1 MGSPHYYIETY
12 KNGVL
17 IRKEGIKCRYEAV
30 KIFCQRY
37 HNIDQFAP
45 GHDLEQAEDV
55 LVVMCSK
62 ATSRGYRTI
71 HAAISYH
78 NNGEN
83 AAETSI
89 YTVTNPVFFNC
100 DPTYEE
106 LSKLIHDPNITRD
119 EFCTPIVDELCFM
132 FAMISAGLFNY
143 QVMQDLKSCK
153 YRNEVRMITCTL
165 KSNYS

>member
-17 IRKEGIKCRYEAV
+17 IRKEGIKCRDETINV
-30 KIFCQRY
+30 FCRRY
-37 HNIDQFAP
+37 YDIDQFAS

-55 LVVMCSK
+55 LIVMCSK

-71 HAAISYH
+71 HAAITYH

-83 AAETSI
+83 AAETTI
-89 YTVTNPVFFNC
+89 YTITNPVFFNC

-106 LSKLIHDPNITRD
+106 LSKLIHDPNMTRD
-119 EFCTPIVDELCFM
+119 DSDMPISAVICFKL
-132 FAMISAGLFNY
+132 AMITASLSHY
-143 QVMQDLKSCK
+143 QVMQDLKRCK
-153 YRNEVRMITCTL
+153 YRNEVRMISCTL
-165 KSNYS
+165 KSNRS

>member
-30 KIFCQRY
+30 KIFCRRY

-83 AAETSI
+83 TAKTAI
-89 YTVTNPVFFNC
+89 YTVTNPVFFNG

-132 FAMISAGLFNY
+132 FAMITAGLFNY

>member
-30 KIFCQRY
+30 NIFCLRY
-37 HNIDQFAP
+37 HDIDQFAP

-62 ATSRGYRTI
+62 AMASGYRTI
-71 HAAISYH
+71 HAAITYH

-89 YTVTNPVFFNC
+89 YTVTNPVFFNG

-106 LSKLIHDPNITRD
+106 LSKLIHDPNMTRD
-119 EFCTPIVDELCFM
+119 ESCTPIAAAPCFVL
-132 FAMISAGLFNY
+132 AMITAGLSNY
-143 QVMQDLKSCK
+143 QVMQDLKSRE

-165 KSNYS
+165 KSNHS